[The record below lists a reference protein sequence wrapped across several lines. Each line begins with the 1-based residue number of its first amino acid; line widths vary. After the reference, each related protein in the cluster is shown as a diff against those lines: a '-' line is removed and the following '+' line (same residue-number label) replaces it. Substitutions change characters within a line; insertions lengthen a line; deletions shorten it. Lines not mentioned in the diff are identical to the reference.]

1 MGWQRSRL
9 MLALA
14 LAACGSTESDESASA
29 RAAEAPATVAAEE
42 PDPLFDAE
50 GNLLESDERVAGMVL
65 PRGFEDMGTDRPRQ
79 HDYSGVDVEIDA
91 LVAYLGVRL
100 VTGAVDRI
108 GGGAVFRDALPR
120 GVRGGEVRLDVTA
133 MPSRRGGSRL
143 QVIELPPATSAAV
156 GTLDPARVRT
166 AEQALQAYD

>member
-1 MGWQRSRL
+1 MPPAPLGCAYLNFTASHDGIGVRPLEGWL
-9 MLALA
+9 
-14 LAACGSTESDESASA
+14 
-29 RAAEAPATVAAEE
+29 
-42 PDPLFDAE
+42 E
-50 GNLLESDERVAGMVL
+50 G
-65 PRGFEDMGTDRPRQ
+65 
-79 HDYSGVDVEIDA
+79 HEIDA

-143 QVIELPPATSAAV
+143 QLIELPPATSAAV